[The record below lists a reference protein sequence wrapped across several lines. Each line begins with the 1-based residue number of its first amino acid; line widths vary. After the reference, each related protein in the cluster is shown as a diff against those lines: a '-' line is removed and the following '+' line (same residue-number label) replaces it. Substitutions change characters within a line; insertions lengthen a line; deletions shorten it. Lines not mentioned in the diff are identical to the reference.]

1 MADIEY
7 DAGDASALS
16 NALRT
21 ADDVLRGQAGKRSGA
36 VSTGL
41 QEFSGA
47 YAKRFQDAAVIEA
60 EDRGKLAGVL
70 ADFADDI
77 DAVSRQAVEE
87 RQRISDHDAWK
98 QREAQRNAF
107 VQASGGGIAGVA
119 VPLWEFVTDREPSTT
134 PITPKPLTAA
144 FHARQRPHSAGGD
157 GSGKSSADPTHLRTF
172 VSTTRSADGA
182 ADAELQRLQTAWSTF
197 TASCGW
203 AVVDGQSALS
213 GFRQYLQH
221 NESDCTWSEH
231 VATAF
236 EKAGGAGAL
245 PDVVLAVATNGPTPP
260 VLDALFAEGLTPA
273 EVAKRW
279 AALGLSK
286 SDAPAL
292 RALPQSVLEKL
303 GNLEGVAY
311 WARDTANRSVLGL
324 RIDQVQSRLAT
335 AQTGSAWSGQYGTPF
350 QQQIASLEKELK
362 ALLNIEATL
371 GKKAS
376 GERHLVSL
384 TDDVPPL
391 AAVSVGDLD
400 TAKNVTWAVPGM
412 NTTTAD
418 MSSWTRAAQNIYDRQ
433 KLADGDSDRAVISWI
448 GYETPGETTV
458 LGMDKAEA
466 GAEKLAASVHGLDAV
481 RADGMPT
488 TNIVAHSYGTTTAG
502 VALSRSD
509 IHVDRFVALASAG
522 LPDAVDSADDLHA
535 GEVYAGQAR
544 NVLFDEGGKGDEWA
558 TVGRSFSHGH
568 HVDPSKPAFGATTFG
583 ANGGSGLEGNALQ
596 AVRHHD
602 PLHADG
608 AGYLDSGTETLYNV
622 AAATTGHDEKLTPSD
637 PIPMTK
643 RDQLLLD
650 AGGYEEGSRWRGK

>member
-16 NALRT
+16 DALRT
-21 ADDVLRGQAGKRSGA
+21 ADGVLRGQAGKRSGA
-36 VSTGL
+36 VTTGP
-41 QEFSGA
+41 QDFSGA

-107 VQASGGGIAGVA
+107 VQASGGGVAGVA

-245 PDVVLAVATNGPTPP
+245 PDMVLAVATNGRTPP

-286 SDAPAL
+286 ADAPAL

-324 RIDQVQSRLAT
+324 RIDQLESQLAT

-650 AGGYEEGSRWRGK
+650 AGGYEEGSR

>member
-1 MADIEY
+1 MVDIEY

-16 NALRT
+16 SALRT
-21 ADDVLRGQAGKRSGA
+21 ADGVLRGQAGKRSGA

-41 QEFSGA
+41 QDFSGA
-47 YAKRFQDAAVIEA
+47 YAKRFQEAAVIEA

-107 VQASGGGIAGVA
+107 VQASGGGVAGVA
-119 VPLWEFVTDREPSTT
+119 VPLWELVTDREPSTT

-172 VSTTRSADGA
+172 VSTTRSADSD
-182 ADAELQRLQTAWSTF
+182 ADTELQRLQTVWSSF
-197 TASCGW
+197 KASCSW

-231 VATAF
+231 VASAF

-245 PDVVLAVATNGPTPP
+245 PDMVLAVATNGRTPP

-286 SDAPAL
+286 ADAPAL

-311 WARDTANRSVLGL
+311 WARDAANRSVLGL
-324 RIDQVQSRLAT
+324 RIDQVQSQLAT

-376 GERHLVSL
+376 GDRHLVSL

-583 ANGGSGLEGNALQ
+583 ANGGSSLEGNALQ

-650 AGGYEEGSRWRGK
+650 AGGYEGGSP

>member
-1 MADIEY
+1 MVDIEY

-16 NALRT
+16 SALRT
-21 ADDVLRGQAGKRSGA
+21 ADGVLRGQAGKRSGA

-41 QEFSGA
+41 QDFSGA
-47 YAKRFQDAAVIEA
+47 YAKRFQEAAVIEA

-107 VQASGGGIAGVA
+107 VQASGGGVAGVA
-119 VPLWEFVTDREPSTT
+119 VPLWELVTDREPSTT

-172 VSTTRSADGA
+172 VSTTRSADSD
-182 ADAELQRLQTAWSTF
+182 ADTELQRLQTAWSSF
-197 TASCGW
+197 KASCSW

-231 VATAF
+231 VASAF

-245 PDVVLAVATNGPTPP
+245 PDMVLAVATNGRTPP

-286 SDAPAL
+286 ADAPAL

-324 RIDQVQSRLAT
+324 RIDQVQSQLAT

-371 GKKAS
+371 GKK
-376 GERHLVSL
+376 GEGARSLVSL

-391 AAVSVGDLD
+391 AAVSIGDLD
-400 TAKNVTWAVPGM
+400 TADNVTWAVPGM

-418 MSSWTRAAQNIYDRQ
+418 MSSWTNAAQNIYNQ
-433 KLADGDSDRAVISWI
+433 QIVAAGEGERAVISWI

-568 HVDPSKPAFGATTFG
+568 HVDPSKPGFGATTFG
-583 ANGGSGLEGNALQ
+583 ANGGTAADGTTTNPVL
-596 AVRHHD
+596 HHD
-602 PLHADG
+602 PLNADG
-608 AGYLDSGTETLYNV
+608 GGYLDQNTETLYNV
-622 AAATTGHDEKLTPSD
+622 GAATTGRKDKLTEFD
-637 PIPMTK
+637 PTPPTV
-643 RDQLLLD
+643 RDQWLLGVRD
-650 AGGYEEGSRWRGK
+650 PDGGE